1 MEVILKQ
8 DIPRLGYKD
17 EIVTVKDGYAR
28 NYLIPRGLAIEATP
42 SAKKQLQE
50 IIKQRKHKE
59 EKLRQE
65 AINLAEQLK
74 SVKITIGAKTS
85 SKGKIFGSVNP
96 VQIAE
101 ALKEKGF
108 DIDRRNIVFKEGAIK
123 EIGTYTA
130 IINLYKDIKAEVVF
144 EVISE

>member
-1 MEVILKQ
+1 MEIILKQ
-8 DIPRLGYKD
+8 DVPRLGYKD

-28 NYLIPRGLAIEATP
+28 NFLIPRGMAIEATP

-65 AINLAEQLK
+65 ALNLAEQLK
-74 SVKITIGAKTS
+74 TVKLTIGAKAS

-108 DIDRRNIVFKEGAIK
+108 DIDRRNITFKEGAVK
-123 EIGTYTA
+123 ELGTYTA
-130 IINLYKDIKAEVVF
+130 IINLYKDIKAEVAF